1 MTIGI
6 CDYGI
11 GGVSL
16 YKQLRTFS
24 DVDVVYFSD
33 TGVPPYGK
41 LPDSELRPRVARVV
55 EFLFD
60 QGCEFVAIACNAAST
75 ASPMHPEVI
84 NMIEF
89 GVKAVEAVSPKSLGI
104 VGGYRTVESEIYKQP
119 LSAIVPNISQEVG
132 QALSVR
138 IEAGDLVS
146 EEMTAD
152 LERIFTPLKNCEAIL
167 LACTHYPVLTNQI
180 NAVIPGVQLIDPME
194 RMVKAIRMKY
204 PDLNGNGTTR
214 WMTSGSVEKMRV
226 AAKKAFDVEL
236 ETIEH
241 MEL

>member
-16 YKQLRTFS
+16 YKQLRSFS
-24 DVDVVYFSD
+24 TVDVVYFSD

-41 LPDSELRPRVARVV
+41 LPDSELRPRVAQVV
-55 EFLFD
+55 QFLFD
-60 QGCEFVAIACNAAST
+60 QGCELVAIACNAAST
-75 ASPMHPEVI
+75 ASPDDPEVI

-89 GVKAVEAVSPKSLGI
+89 GIKAVEAQSPSSLGI

-119 LSAIVPNISQEVG
+119 LSKSVANIHQEVG

-138 IEAGDLVS
+138 IEAGDIAS
-146 EEMTAD
+146 EGMTAD
-152 LERIFTPLKNCEAIL
+152 LKRVFEPLKNCEAIL
-167 LACTHYPVLTNQI
+167 LACTHYPVLEEQI
-180 NAVIPGVQLIDPME
+180 KIVVPGVQLIDPMN
-194 RMVKAIRMKY
+194 RMVEAIRMKY
-204 PDLNGNGTTR
+204 PDLIGNNTTR
-214 WMTSGSVEKMRV
+214 WITSGSIDKMRV

-236 ETIEH
+236 ETIEFQ
-241 MEL
+241 EL

>member
-119 LSAIVPNISQEVG
+119 LSAIAPNISQEVG

>member
-16 YKQLRTFS
+16 YKQLRAFS
-24 DVDVVYFSD
+24 NVDVVYFSD

-41 LPDSELRPRVARVV
+41 LPDSELRPRVAEVV
-55 EFLFD
+55 QFLFD
-60 QGCEFVAIACNAAST
+60 QGCELVAIACNAAST
-75 ASPMHPEVI
+75 ASPEQPKVI

-89 GVKAVEAVSPKSLGI
+89 GVKAVETISPKSLGI
-104 VGGYRTVESEIYKQP
+104 VGGYRTIESEIYKQP
-119 LSAIVPNISQEVG
+119 LSAKIPLIRQEVG
-132 QALSVR
+132 QDLSVR

-152 LERIFTPLKNCEAIL
+152 LQRIFEPLKNCEAIL
-167 LACTHYPVLTNQI
+167 LACTHYPVLADQI
-180 NAVIPGVQLIDPME
+180 TKVIPNVKLIDPMNL
-194 RMVKAIRMKY
+194 MVETISGKHPHLR
-204 PDLNGNGTTR
+204 GGGSTR
-214 WMTSGSVEKMRV
+214 WITSGSVEKMRV

-236 ETIEH
+236 ETIEYL
-241 MEL
+241 EL

>member
-75 ASPMHPEVI
+75 ASPIHPEVI

-119 LSAIVPNISQEVG
+119 LSVIAPNISQEVG

-236 ETIEH
+236 ETIEY

>member
-16 YKQLRTFS
+16 YKELRAFS
-24 DVDVVYFSD
+24 NADVVYFSD

-41 LPDSELRPRVARVV
+41 LSDTELRPRVAKVV
-55 EFLFD
+55 GFLFD
-60 QGCEFVAIACNAAST
+60 QGCDFVAIACNAAST
-75 ASPMHPEVI
+75 ASPEHPKVM

-89 GVKAVEAVSPKSLGI
+89 GLKAVEAVSPKSLGI
-104 VGGYRTVESEIYKQP
+104 VGGYRTVESKIYQQP
-119 LSAIVPNISQEVG
+119 LSAKIPVILQEVG

-138 IEAGDLVS
+138 IEAGDINS
-146 EEMTAD
+146 KGMTAD
-152 LERIFTPLKNCEAIL
+152 LKRIFEPLKNCESVL

-180 NAVIPGVQLIDPME
+180 KTVIPHVQLIDPME
-194 RMVKAIRMKY
+194 HMVTSISEKY
-204 PDLNGNGTTR
+204 PQLRGGGSTR
-214 WMTSGSVEKMRV
+214 WITSGSVDKMRV

-236 ETIEH
+236 ETIQYQ
-241 MEL
+241 EL